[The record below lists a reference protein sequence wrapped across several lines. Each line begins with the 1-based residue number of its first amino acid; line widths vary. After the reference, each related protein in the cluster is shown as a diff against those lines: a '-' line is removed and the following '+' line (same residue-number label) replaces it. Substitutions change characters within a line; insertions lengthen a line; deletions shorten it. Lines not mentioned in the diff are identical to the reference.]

1 MVITKAARL
10 GGGVR
15 CFWRQ
20 WWRPPYSYLV
30 ALLLVGGCTAWESQT
45 AVIRDQYYRLLRG
58 HVAHHRVPCRQWPAY
73 AEVERRYAENRGLI
87 DAIESAGR
95 WGSTVYVRPGQGDC
109 ADRGEFY
116 IHYAGRSAGD
126 AILRLIGDDRFLLG
140 VPYSMR
146 EY

>member
-1 MVITKAARL
+1 MVIAKAAMV

-15 CFWRQ
+15 RFWRR

-45 AVIRDQYYRLLRG
+45 AVIRDQVALLLTG
-58 HVAHHRVPCRQWPAY
+58 HAPHRVPCRQWPTY

-87 DAIESAGR
+87 DAIEAAGR
-95 WGSTVYVRPGQGDC
+95 WGSRVSVRPGRGQC
-109 ADRGEFY
+109 ADRAEFY
-116 IHYAGRSAGD
+116 IEYAGWRERD
-126 AILRLIGDDRFLLG
+126 AIQQLIGDDRFLLG

-146 EY
+146 NV

>member
-1 MVITKAARL
+1 MMAIAKAAML
-10 GGGVR
+10 GGNVR
-15 CFWRQ
+15 GFWRR

-45 AVIRDQYYRLLRG
+45 AVIRDQVALLLTG
-58 HVAHHRVPCRQWPAY
+58 HAPHRVPCRQWPTY

-95 WGSTVYVRPGQGDC
+95 WGSTVYVRAGQGDC
-109 ADRGEFY
+109 GDRGEFY
-116 IHYAGRSAGD
+116 IQYAGRSAGD
-126 AILRLIGDDRFLLG
+126 AILQLIDDRFLLG